1 MVPEVDSSV
10 DLYYKYQA
18 NLGLHPIEKRGAKMK
33 DVILI
38 GRGETMLEVPEE
50 KWRQHHAQVKHHTFG
65 FMTSNHHVVRNFAV
79 RELPRNHGQP
89 LKVEDIASR
98 LGLPDSVVTA
108 ILEDLQKNL
117 FFLVRNNIEEIN
129 WAFPVTCDTTPHCLS
144 FSSGERVFAA

>member
-1 MVPEVDSSV
+1 
-10 DLYYKYQA
+10 
-18 NLGLHPIEKRGAKMK
+18 MK
-33 DVILI
+33 EVILI

-89 LKVEDIASR
+89 LKVEDIASKVD
-98 LGLPDSVVTA
+98 LPVSVITA

-117 FFLVRNNIEEIN
+117 FFLVRNIIGEIS
-129 WAFPVTCDTTPHCLS
+129 WAFPVTCDTTPHRLS
-144 FSSGERVFAA
+144 FSSGERIFAA

>member
-1 MVPEVDSSV
+1 
-10 DLYYKYQA
+10 
-18 NLGLHPIEKRGAKMK
+18 MK

-65 FMTSNHHVVRNFAV
+65 FMTSNHHLVRNFAV

-89 LKVEDIASR
+89 LKVEDIARR
-98 LGLPDSVVTA
+98 LDLPVSVITA

-117 FFLVRNNIEEIN
+117 FFLVRNNIGEIN
-129 WAFPVTCDTTPHCLS
+129 WAFPVTCDTTPHRLS
-144 FSSGERVFAA
+144 FSTGERVFAA